1 MMAAVGKP
9 KAKVQI
15 LTDPL
20 LGSVT
25 AAMSWSNLEE
35 IFDRYGMVNLFLLI
49 VDRDLDS
56 NRRIALDNL
65 EKRAEN
71 RCVLLAE
78 NAWQEIE
85 VWALAAQDLPRK
97 WKWADV
103 RSEQH
108 PKEVYFEPFA
118 LSRGLQDEPGLQS
131 RHDWLTITITAPAI
145 RNSPGM
151 LSQGSR
157 STRISNRP
165 SRDDTPKSRF
175 IGLPSS

>member
-35 IFDRYGMVNLFLLI
+35 IFDRYRMVNLFLLI

-118 LSRGLQDEPGLQS
+118 LSRGLQGEPGRGRKTLGREAAARYTRVRQPVP
-131 RHDWLTITITAPAI
+131 HDGASLENQI
-145 RNSPGM
+145 R
-151 LSQGSR
+151 
-157 STRISNRP
+157 
-165 SRDDTPKSRF
+165 
-175 IGLPSS
+175 